1 MSKPAIQ
8 TAPTFWRSATTADKV
23 AEINRLFSANTG
35 RLAAAAKLGTSL
47 HSLNGFCFRNRKKI
61 KAQHRR
67 ARYAP
72 DSQWAALK
80 TDEARVAAIIEM
92 RKRDMSFG
100 EIGHVLGVS
109 HKTICTLALP
119 NAIDLPGRKVTRG
132 PRFPVHPLP
141 PPETWLPLD
150 GRAAVDLLRTSEY
163 TCRWP
168 IELDGV
174 PHGCC
179 GDHVHKKSYCERH
192 YRVAYRGD

>member
-1 MSKPAIQ
+1 MTTSSP
-8 TAPTFWRSATTADKV
+8 APTFWRSATTADKV
-23 AEINRLFSANTG
+23 AEINRLFSINTG

-72 DSQWAALK
+72 NSMWAELK
-80 TDEARVAAIIEM
+80 TAEARVAAITEM

-109 HKTICTLALP
+109 HKTICALALP
-119 NAIDLPGRKVTRG
+119 NAIDLPGRKITRG
-132 PRFPVHPLP
+132 PRLPVHPLP

-150 GRAAVDLLRTSEY
+150 GRAAAQEGGG
-163 TCRWP
+163 CQWP
-168 IELDGV
+168 IEVDDV
-174 PHGCC
+174 RQGCC
-179 GDHVHKKSYCERH
+179 GLAVHKKSYCERH
-192 YRVAYRGD
+192 YAVSYRVGVLA